1 MEAKQMQMESY
12 GPQTYGERAADLYD
26 EWHRDLPGLHD
37 CVECLAELAGPGPVL
52 ELGVGTG
59 RVALPLVRRGLQVHG
74 IDASPAMLAK
84 LRAKPGGDRVRVIVG
99 DMAEVSVDASYTLV
113 FAVFNTLFA
122 LVSQDEQVR
131 CFANVAG
138 RLADGGVFVVEAF
151 VPDPGG
157 RQEVRALRVTV
168 DSVLLAVS
176 REDPVAQRIEAQ
188 QVLLG
193 PEGVRLVPGVLRY
206 AWPAELDLMA
216 RLAGLR
222 LRERWGGWRREPFT
236 ADSHAHVSVYEH
248 E

>member
-1 MEAKQMQMESY
+1 MA
-12 GPQTYGERAADLYD
+12 R
-26 EWHRDLPGLHD
+26 
-37 CVECLAELAGPGPVL
+37 LAELAGPGPVL
-52 ELGVGTG
+52 ELGIGTG
-59 RVALPLVRRGLQVHG
+59 RVALPLVQRGLVVDG

-99 DMAEVSVDASYTLV
+99 DMAEVGVDTSYALV

-157 RQEVRALRVTV
+157 GQAVRALRVTV
-168 DSVLLAVS
+168 DWVLLAFS
-176 REDPVAQRIEAQ
+176 REDPVAQRIDAQ

-193 PEGVRLVPGVLRY
+193 PEGCGWCQVCCATPGRPS
-206 AWPAELDLMA
+206 W
-216 RLAGLR
+216 
-222 LRERWGGWRREPFT
+222 T
-236 ADSHAHVSVYEH
+236 
-248 E
+248 

>member
-1 MEAKQMQMESY
+1 MEDY

-26 EWHRDLPGLHD
+26 EWHRDLPGLDD
-37 CVECLAELAGPGPVL
+37 CVERLAELAGPGPVL
-52 ELGVGTG
+52 ELGIGTG
-59 RVALPLVRRGLQVHG
+59 RVALPLVQRGLEVHG
-74 IDASPAMLAK
+74 IDSSPAMLAK
-84 LRAKPGGDRVRVIVG
+84 LRAKPGGDRVRTVVG
-99 DMAEVSVDASYTLV
+99 DMAEVAVDASYSLV

-122 LVSQDEQVR
+122 LMSQDQQVR

-157 RQEVRALRVTV
+157 GQAVRPLRVTV

-176 REDPVAQRIEAQ
+176 RQDRVAQRIDAQ

-193 PEGVRLVPGVLRY
+193 PRGVRLVPGVLRY

-236 ADSHAHVSVYEH
+236 ADSPTHVSAYEH
-248 E
+248 A

>member
-1 MEAKQMQMESY
+1 
-12 GPQTYGERAADLYD
+12 
-26 EWHRDLPGLHD
+26 
-37 CVECLAELAGPGPVL
+37 
-52 ELGVGTG
+52 
-59 RVALPLVRRGLQVHG
+59 
-74 IDASPAMLAK
+74 MLAK
-84 LRAKPGGDRVRVIVG
+84 LRAKPGGDRVRTVVG
-99 DMAEVSVDASYTLV
+99 DMAEVAVDASYSLV

-122 LVSQDEQVR
+122 LMSQDQQVR

-157 RQEVRALRVTV
+157 GQAVRPLRVTV

-176 REDPVAQRIEAQ
+176 RQDRVAQRIDAQ

-193 PEGVRLVPGVLRY
+193 PRGVRLVPGVLRY

-236 ADSHAHVSVYEH
+236 ADSPTHVSVYEQA
-248 E
+248 

>member
-1 MEAKQMQMESY
+1 MEANQMEGY

-26 EWHRDLPGLHD
+26 DWHRELPGLHD
-37 CVECLAELAGPGPVL
+37 CVERLAELAGPGPVL

-59 RVALPLVRRGLQVHG
+59 RVALPLVQRGLQVHG

-84 LRAKPGGDRVRVIVG
+84 LRAKPGGDHVRVVVG
-99 DMAEVSVDASYTLV
+99 DMVEVSVGASYSLV

-122 LVSQDEQVR
+122 LVSQEEQVR

-138 RLADGGVFVVEAF
+138 RLTGGGVFVVEAF

-157 RQEVRALRVTV
+157 GQSVRALRVTL

-176 REDPVAQRIEAQ
+176 REDPVAQRIDAQ

-193 PEGVRLVPGVLRY
+193 PQGVRLVPGVLRY

-236 ADSHAHVSVYEH
+236 ADSRTHVSVYQH